1 MIARNAKNKKRIRDG
16 EFTVWNGYN
25 SNEVTSLVGEVI
37 LYRMLMVI
45 SELTSLQPSPKYI
58 DNRSLKEAVINQ
70 LQSLCDYSIALY
82 ERFISRS
89 SQQRRVR

>member
-1 MIARNAKNKKRIRDG
+1 MLYVDG
-16 EFTVWNGYN
+16 DLGVNEFT
-25 SNEVTSLVGEVI
+25 T
-37 LYRMLMVI
+37 
-45 SELTSLQPSPKYI
+45 LTQVYI
-58 DNRSLKEAVINQ
+58 NNRSLKEAVINQ